1 MKRFATIL
9 LALVM
14 LLSLAVPAFAAM
26 EGELTGGSIT
36 IKKAV
41 VGQDYSA
48 YQILYLESYN
58 AESGAYAYKANS
70 AWEAWLK
77 TQTTY
82 VSFDAQGYVT
92 WVDGADVKAFAK
104 LAQAEL
110 SKKTADATATATSE
124 TVVLENLN
132 LGYYLVDTTLGT
144 LCSLDTTNP
153 DVEMEEKNVAPT
165 ITKEVQED
173 NGNGWGATNDA
184 DINQVVNFRTTI
196 TVQTG
201 AENYTLHDTMS
212 EGLTY
217 TGVTAVKIGETAVDA
232 QNYTVTAPG
241 TDGCTFEVKFD
252 NAYIASLKA
261 GTQIVVEYSAV
272 LNEKAVVGL
281 PGNTNEVILKYG
293 DKDDLSTTP
302 KATTTTYT
310 WDMKVVKY
318 TVKNGAETVLA
329 GATFKLSTDADG
341 ENVIKFHALG
351 DNKYEVC
358 AKADCNKAHV
368 TEITTDTTGT
378 FKIEGLD
385 AGTYYL
391 TETAAPAGYNKLAG
405 PVTITITGATTGEDG
420 ALTYTTLEQK
430 VLNQA
435 GSELPDTGGMGTT
448 MFYLFGGIMVLAAVV
463 LLVTKK
469 RMTNVE

>member
-14 LLSLAVPAFAAM
+14 ILSLAVPAFAA
-26 EGELTGGSIT
+26 EGSLTGGSIT
-36 IKKAV
+36 INKAV

-58 AESGAYAYKANS
+58 AASGAYAYKANT

-82 VSFDAQGYVT
+82 VSFDDQGYVT

-110 SKKTADATATATSE
+110 TGKTADATATATSE
-124 TVVLENLN
+124 TVVLNNLN

-153 DVEMEEKNVAPT
+153 NVVMEEKNEAPT
-165 ITKEVQED
+165 VAKEVQED
-173 NGNGWGATNDA
+173 SDDSWGATNDA
-184 DINQVVNFRTTI
+184 DINQIVNYRA
-196 TVQTG
+196 TVTVKAG
-201 AENYTLHDTMS
+201 AENYALYDTMS
-212 EGLTY
+212 AGLTFNNNVV
-217 TGVTAVKIGETAVDA
+217 VTVNGETVEAS
-232 QNYTVTAPG
+232 NYTVK
-241 TDGCTFEVKFD
+241 TDVTGYTFVVEFK
-252 NAYIASLKA
+252 NEYIEKLTA
-261 GTQIVVEYSAV
+261 GTEIIVTYSAT
-272 LNEKAVVGL
+272 LNENAVVGL
-281 PGNTNEVILKYG
+281 PGNTNEVVLKYG
-293 DKDDLSTTP
+293 DENDLSSTT

-310 WDMKVVKY
+310 WDLNVIKY
-318 TVKNGAETVLA
+318 TMKDGADVKLA
-329 GATFKLSTDADG
+329 NATFKLSTDEAG
-341 ENVIKFHALG
+341 ANVIKFHALG
-351 DNKYEVC
+351 NNNYEVC
-358 AKADCNKAHV
+358 VKTDCTKDHV

-378 FKIEGLD
+378 FHIEGLD

-405 PVTITITGATTGEDG
+405 PVTITITGATAGENG
-420 ALTYTTLEQK
+420 ALTYTTLDQT
-430 VLNQA
+430 VLNQS
-435 GSELPDTGGMGTT
+435 GSELPDTGGVGTT

-469 RMTNVE
+469 RMNNVE